1 MLTPQGE
8 AAGSYNK
15 TRVFESRGFSVT
27 SRTPGGEVA
36 CLNNGCYTAFFFFF
50 FLSSFCLGV
59 VASPVPLLASGW
71 LICLTGI

>member
-50 FLSSFCLGV
+50 SYLHFVLG
-59 VASPVPLLASGW
+59 L
-71 LICLTGI
+71 